1 MIISVPFSDSGNE
14 PKELYDILEE
24 VELPKVYQFGLMAFL
39 YGYKQVIYN

>member
-24 VELPKVYQFGLMAFL
+24 CEAKRYTSLD
-39 YGYKQVIYN
+39 

>member
-24 VELPKVYQFGLMAFL
+24 CEAKKVYQFGLMQL
-39 YGYKQVIYN
+39 IWLCWVIYN

>member
-24 VELPKVYQFGLMAFL
+24 CEAKGIPVWIDAAL
-39 YGYKQVIYN
+39 YGYGW